1 MKYLEEKHIIY
12 IAEQLEKSLEYID
25 KYKADT
31 SAKKSWKIQNSTKL
45 NSCIRLLDLE
55 LQELRGSTLHHDIE
69 IDFTKSVSTAMV
81 THCPIH
87 KNLYDAVLLLP
98 NQNISEDFFIAT
110 NKKNGDRYKYMCCHD
125 CLRDEHIQIKN
136 GKIK

>member
-25 KYKADT
+25 KYKADN
-31 SAKKSWKIQNSTKL
+31 SAKKTWKIENSTKL

-55 LQELRGSTLHHDIE
+55 LRELRASILYRDVNTDL
-69 IDFTKSVSTAMV
+69 TKSVSTAVV

-110 NKKNGDRYKYMCCHD
+110 NKQIGDRYKYMCCHD

>member
-12 IAEQLEKSLEYID
+12 IVQQLEKSLEYID

-31 SAKKSWKIQNSTKL
+31 SAKKSWKTEHSTKL
-45 NSCIRLLDLE
+45 NSCIRLLDS
-55 LQELRGSTLHHDIE
+55 ELRELRASALYHDVNT
-69 IDFTKSVSTAMV
+69 DFTKSVSVV
-81 THCPIH
+81 TYCLIH

-98 NQNISEDFFIAT
+98 NQDIPEDFFIAT